1 MKPPKTHR
9 PPALA
14 NKMLHSFCKE
24 EWLEPIKGD
33 LYEQF
38 LEDLETFSPQRARR
52 NYWRNAFLFLRPFA
66 IKKMTSP
73 IDKFPTLSM
82 IAKPLFRH
90 MKKKPGF
97 YSINIL
103 GLALGLTV
111 VFLSMLWINHH
122 SSFDDFHS
130 KKNRI
135 YAVMTNTGGVEGETQ
150 TAESANYR
158 VMEQA
163 AEEIPNIQHITRIIS
178 TWRWPSEQC
187 FKIDENKSCIYSKG
201 IFSDS
206 SFFQVFDFKILAG
219 DPNPL
224 RKPDQI
230 AISTSLARKL
240 YGDTN
245 PIGLTYKV
253 DNHFP
258 VQVAAVF
265 EDLPANSSLQFEFI
279 GHLQLVTDLYGIEL
293 ENWFDWGFKTYAV
306 LHNETPKQVSAQ
318 INALD
323 IMKEQ
328 PRNSLFLHPLLD
340 NHLYDQF
347 ENGSPKG
354 GLITYINLIWVFSI
368 FILIISIVNFINLT
382 TAHATSRGKEIGVR
396 KIIGAARG
404 SLKLHFL
411 IEIGCCVLIASI
423 IAFFSSYVLLPGL
436 SHLIDEPILFS
447 WSVSMSIQMIA
458 VIGMTILLSGIYPA
472 FVLSAFKPLTVLKNL
487 QFHASGNNTSRQV
500 LTIAQVAI
508 STFIILMTLVFYQ
521 QLQYLQQHNL
531 GYDSKGIM
539 LMEPTYRHIK
549 QFEAFKNDLL
559 QYPEIENVGL
569 ANMHLVNGVH
579 ASEEVFWPGK
589 DPDDHR
595 LFKAIGVDNGLLEL
609 LGLPL
614 VEGNFFSSD
623 TADQVIL
630 TRSAVKEI
638 GIENILG
645 TTINIYDYD
654 RQVVGI
660 VDDFK
665 TESLHEQAFPVVLY
679 PVQPQH
685 AGTFYIRYN
694 QHQPQAAIQT
704 IEKVYDKYEAFFDM
718 KFRLLDN
725 EYQELYQREQII
737 SRISWG
743 VMILAVVIALIGI
756 LGLSIFNISRKLK
769 EIGLRKIFG
778 ASGLQLFGLLSKEF
792 IVLTLIANAI
802 AFPFAFWFASEWLA
816 AFAYRISFPVI
827 AGLGIFFLS
836 LSTILVLLTIQSLK
850 VTRLNPTKILRDE

>member
-1 MKPPKTHR
+1 MKAHKANR

-14 NKMLHSFCKE
+14 EKMLHSLCKE

-38 LEDLETFSPQRARR
+38 LEDLETYSPRRARR
-52 NYWRNAFLFLRPFA
+52 KYWQNAFHFLRPFA
-66 IKKMTSP
+66 IKKMISP
-73 IDKFPTLSM
+73 IERFPTLSM
-82 IAKPLFRH
+82 IAKPLYRH

-122 SSFDDFHS
+122 SSFDDFHT
-130 KKNRI
+130 KKDQI
-135 YAVMTNTGGVEGETQ
+135 YSVMTNTGGVAGETQ
-150 TAESANYR
+150 TAEGAVYR

-163 AEEIPNIQHITRIIS
+163 FEEIPEVQHVTRIIS

-187 FKIDENKSCIYSKG
+187 FKIDENKSCIYTKG
-201 IFSDS
+201 IYSDS
-206 SFFQVFDFKILAG
+206 SFFQVFDFKVTSG
-219 DPNPL
+219 DSNPL
-224 RKPDQI
+224 RNPNQI
-230 AISTSLARKL
+230 AISVSLARKL
-240 YGDTN
+240 YGDAD

-258 VQVAAVF
+258 VQIAAVF
-265 EDLPANSSLQFEFI
+265 EDLPVNSSLQFDFI
-279 GHLQLVTDLYGIEL
+279 GTLDLVTDLYGIEL
-293 ENWFDWGFKTYAV
+293 DNWFDWSFKTYVV
-306 LHNETPKQVSAQ
+306 LNNDAAKQVSSK
-318 INALD
+318 INLLET
-323 IMKEQ
+323 MKDH
-328 PRNSLFLHPLLD
+328 PRSNIFLHPLLD

-347 ENGSPKG
+347 ENGSAKG

-396 KIIGAARG
+396 KIIGAGKG
-404 SLKLHFL
+404 SLKFHFL
-411 IEIGCCVLIASI
+411 IEIGFSVIIASLIALT
-423 IAFFSSYVLLPGL
+423 ASYLLLPFL
-436 SHLIDEPILFS
+436 SSLIEEPIQFT
-447 WSVSMSIQMIA
+447 WSMAMLIQVIA
-458 VIGMTILLSGIYPA
+458 AVGLTILLSGIYPA

-487 QFHASGNNTSRQV
+487 QFHASGGNMSRKV

-508 STFIILMTLVFYQ
+508 STFIILMTLVFYL

-559 QYPEIENVGL
+559 LHPEIKNVGL

-579 ASEEVFWPGK
+579 AFDEIYWPGK
-589 DPDDHR
+589 DPEDHR
-595 LFKAIGVDNGLLEL
+595 RFKAIGVDNGLLEL
-609 LGLPL
+609 LGLQL
-614 VEGNFFSSD
+614 DEGRFFSSD
-623 TADQVIL
+623 SAAQVIL
-630 TRSAVKEI
+630 TRTAAREI

-660 VDDFK
+660 IDDFK
-665 TESLHEQAFPVVLY
+665 TESLHENAFPVILY

-685 AGTFYIRYN
+685 AGTFYIRYD
-694 QHQPQAAIQT
+694 QQQTQAAIQT
-704 IEKVYDKYEAFFDM
+704 IENIYDQYESFFDM
-718 KFRLLDN
+718 KFRLLDH
-725 EYQELYQREQII
+725 EYQQLYQREQII

-743 VMILAVVIALIGI
+743 VMVLAVVIALIGI

-778 ASGLQLFGLLSKEF
+778 ASGLQLFSLLSREF
-792 IVLTLIANAI
+792 VILTLIANAI
-802 AFPFAFWFASEWLA
+802 AFPFAFWFANEWLEG
-816 AFAYRISFPVI
+816 FAYRIPFPVI
-827 AGLGIFFLS
+827 NGIGIFFLS
-836 LSTILVLLTIQSLK
+836 LFTILVLLTIQSLK
-850 VTRLNPTKILRDE
+850 VTQLNPAKILRDE